1 MTEPRLEDKLHSLAD
16 LLDAPAST
24 TARQAIGRR
33 TRVLRRRRRARNTV
47 LGVAVVVAV
56 AGLLSLLSRGTDVET
71 GPSNP
76 GYTLP
81 AITVDLDGWEVAS
94 AEEALDESPV
104 DPLDGSYQVF
114 RRPGELVGPTVF
126 VAHTPSSDTVVPMEG
141 QETVGVRG
149 RDGALTELNG
159 AITLTWNPPPPNGD
173 STAYLYAWD
182 LPREEVIAIANSL
195 ETLGD
200 GLGYP
205 VTPDMKFGFDA
216 PPAALPDGIEEERI
230 AVAPSDPPE
239 VRRVELRDGPASI
252 QLEVADRGERSFERT
267 LSSVLG
273 QEEVESATVLER
285 PAILYPMG
293 ADQWQAHVRLDD
305 RSALFVTVTGA
316 DRATFDDILDHL
328 EEINE
333 KEWLDLLAAG

>member
-149 RDGALTELNG
+149 RDGALTEGNQS
-159 AITLTWNPPPPNGD
+159 ITLTWNPPPPNGD

-216 PPAALPDGIEEERI
+216 PPAALPDGIEEER
-230 AVAPSDPPE
+230 
-239 VRRVELRDGPASI
+239 R
-252 QLEVADRGERSFERT
+252 
-267 LSSVLG
+267 
-273 QEEVESATVLER
+273 
-285 PAILYPMG
+285 
-293 ADQWQAHVRLDD
+293 
-305 RSALFVTVTGA
+305 
-316 DRATFDDILDHL
+316 
-328 EEINE
+328 
-333 KEWLDLLAAG
+333 